1 MVTST
6 KDKSALM
13 LIGFIGFFIIGSM
26 ILLIIFAFTGT
37 GDGSGENVWAGL
49 FSLTTAILG
58 AVGGY
63 LGGTAMEAR
72 KHEPNASVV
81 DIFEEDRYEPKHGN
95 ELGAFDTGWLVA
107 GAALVIIICG
117 IVWLIQAT

>member
-1 MVTST
+1 MSST

-13 LIGFIGFFIIGSM
+13 LIGFIGFFIVGSM
-26 ILLIIFAFTGT
+26 IILIIFAFMGT

-63 LGGTAMEAR
+63 LGGSTMEAR
-72 KHEPNASVV
+72 KQQDQQAEQALEDALYEAKHASP
-81 DIFEEDRYEPKHGN
+81 EE
-95 ELGAFDTGWLVA
+95 GAFDTGILI
-107 GAALVIIICG
+107 GIAAIIFIICG
-117 IVWLIQAT
+117 IVWLVQAF

>member
-13 LIGFIGFFIIGSM
+13 LIGFIGFFIVASM
-26 ILLIIFAFTGT
+26 ILLIIFAFNGT
-37 GDGSGENVWAGL
+37 GDGTGENVWSGL

-63 LGGTAMEAR
+63 LGGTTMEAR
-72 KHEPNASVV
+72 KHPRPPEV
-81 DIFEEDRYEPKHGN
+81 DADILSYEPRHGN
-95 ELGAFDTGWLVA
+95 GEVGAFDTGWLVA

>member
-1 MVTST
+1 MTTT

-13 LIGFIGFFIIGSM
+13 LIGFIGFFIVASM
-26 ILLIIFAFTGT
+26 ILLIIFAFNGT
-37 GDGSGENVWAGL
+37 GDGTGENVWSGL

-63 LGGTAMEAR
+63 LGGTAVESR
-72 KHEPNASVV
+72 RHQPNASVV
-81 DIFEEDRYEPKHGN
+81 DIFDEDYEAKHAHP
-95 ELGAFDTGWLVA
+95 ETGAFDTGWLVA

-117 IVWLIQAT
+117 IIWIIQST

>member
-1 MVTST
+1 MSST

-13 LIGFIGFFIIGSM
+13 LIGFIGIFILGSM
-26 ILLIIFAFTGT
+26 ILVVILAFQGT
-37 GDGSGENVWAGL
+37 GDSTGENVWAGL

-72 KHEPNASVV
+72 KHEPPEVEAEVLN
-81 DIFEEDRYEPKHGN
+81 YEPRHGN
-95 ELGAFDTGWLVA
+95 GELGAVDTGWLVA

-117 IVWLIQAT
+117 IVWLVQAF